1 MICAKMTPN
10 PTDLPKSYYPSYMKQ
25 MLGLH
30 YTESPHLHHNL
41 QPAAQVTLDDCW
53 LLLCR
58 HLLQRYAAAGVQAV
72 QSNPATRFA
81 QIPPASD

>member
-1 MICAKMTPN
+1 
-10 PTDLPKSYYPSYMKQ
+10 
-25 MLGLH
+25 
-30 YTESPHLHHNL
+30 LHHNL